1 MSERY
6 QVVVIEPVGYQHTG
20 VLAELAETLV
30 CGFRALGLP
39 SRLMVNTCSAEA
51 LNIILGAHL
60 LDAETA
66 AALPA
71 NCAIYNLEQVEDS
84 LFQWAP
90 HLTALF
96 GRLEVWDYSRRNL
109 ETLRS
114 GGLAPR
120 SHHLPIGT
128 VPELTRITPA
138 PTQDIDVLFYGA
150 VNDRRR
156 AILKGISEAGLN
168 LKAVFGAY
176 GEARDALIARA
187 KLVLNLHK
195 HEAQV
200 FEIVRVSYL
209 LANRKAVVS
218 ELSPET
224 EIEPDLADAVAGA
237 PYDRLVETC
246 VALAADG
253 SARRKL
259 ERRGFQR
266 MSARRETDYLKILLA
281 ERAAIAG

>member
-1 MSERY
+1 MAAANRF

-39 SRLMVNTCSAEA
+39 SRLTVNACSAEA
-51 LNIILGAHL
+51 LNIVLGAHL
-60 LDAETA
+60 LDADSA
-66 AALPA
+66 AALPG

-90 HLTALF
+90 HLPALF
-96 GRLEVWDYSRRNL
+96 GRCEVWDYSRRNIEAL
-109 ETLRS
+109 QAA
-114 GGLAPR
+114 GLAPR
-120 SHHLPIGT
+120 AFHLPIGM
-128 VPELTRITPA
+128 VPELSRITPA
-138 PTQDIDVLFYGA
+138 AAQDIDVLFYGA

-156 AILKGISEAGLN
+156 AVLKAVADAGLG

-187 KLVLNLHK
+187 KVVLNLHK

-218 ELSPET
+218 EISANT
-224 EIEPDLADAVAGA
+224 EIEADLADAVAGA
-237 PYDRLVETC
+237 PYGGLVAACRRLVTDK
-246 VALAADG
+246 A
-253 SARRKL
+253 ARRKL
-259 ERRGFQR
+259 EKRGFER
-266 MSARRETDYLKILLA
+266 MAARREADYLRALLA
-281 ERAAIAG
+281 ER

>member
-1 MSERY
+1 MERF
-6 QVVVIEPVGYQHTG
+6 QVVVIEPIGYQHTG

-39 SRLMVNTCSAEA
+39 SRLTVNSCSAEA
-51 LNIILGAHL
+51 LNVVLGAHL

-90 HLTALF
+90 HLPALF
-96 GRLEVWDYSRRNL
+96 KRCEVWDYSRRNI
-109 ETLRS
+109 EALRAA
-114 GGLAPR
+114 GLAPR
-120 SHHLPIGT
+120 AFHLPIGM
-128 VPELTRITPA
+128 VPDLSRIKPA
-138 PTQDIDVLFYGA
+138 PRQDIDVLFYGA

-156 AILKGISEAGLN
+156 AVLRAIADAGMI

-187 KLVLNLHK
+187 KVVLNLHK
-195 HEAQV
+195 HDAQV

-218 ELSPET
+218 EVSPST
-224 EIEPDLADAVAGA
+224 EIEPDLVDAVAGA
-237 PYDRLVETC
+237 PYDGLVGVCRDLVTDK
-246 VALAADG
+246 A
-253 SARRKL
+253 ARRKL
-259 ERRGFQR
+259 EKRGFER
-266 MSARRETDYLKILLA
+266 MAARRETDFLRALLDQ
-281 ERAAIAG
+281 R

>member
-1 MSERY
+1 MEAATRF

-39 SRLMVNTCSAEA
+39 SRLTVNACSAEA
-51 LNIILGAHL
+51 LNIVLGAHL
-60 LDAETA
+60 LDSETA

-90 HLTALF
+90 HLPALF
-96 GRLEVWDYSRRNL
+96 GRCEVWDYSRRNIAA
-109 ETLRS
+109 LRAA
-114 GGLAPR
+114 GLAPR
-120 SHHLPIGT
+120 AFHLPIGT
-128 VPELTRITPA
+128 VPDLTRIKPATP
-138 PTQDIDVLFYGA
+138 QDIDVLFYGA

-156 AILKGISEAGLN
+156 AVLKAIADGGMT

-176 GEARDALIARA
+176 GEARDSLIARA
-187 KLVLNLHK
+187 KVVLNLHK

-218 ELSPET
+218 EVAADT
-224 EIEPDLADAVAGA
+224 EIEADLVDAVAGV
-237 PYDRLVETC
+237 PYDGLVAACRRLV
-246 VALAADG
+246 ADKA
-253 SARRKL
+253 ARRKL
-259 ERRGFQR
+259 ERRGFER
-266 MSARRETDYLKILLA
+266 MAARRETDYLRALLSQ
-281 ERAAIAG
+281 R